1 MRSFSDIIAS
11 QDWQN
16 QQVVKLNT
24 VVPHAPL
31 HSYRSS
37 DAARTNLASKRQYLN
52 GQWKFRLFERPEVVD
67 AEAINAQF
75 DDSGWDNIKV
85 PSNWQ
90 MEGYDKPIYC
100 NVKYPFTDNP
110 PYVPEENPT
119 AIYRQ
124 QFQVSAEQLSEQTR
138 IVFDGVNSA
147 MHLWCNG
154 RWVGYSQDSRLPA
167 EFDLTPYLVEGNNS
181 LSVMVIRWCDGSY
194 IEDQDMWWLSGI
206 FRDVYLYT
214 KPALAIRDVFI
225 NTELDDCY
233 RDAVLAVTTDLSAKT
248 TSHQVKVALFDA
260 QGETVSLVGA
270 QSAGTAQREV
280 DEKGAWD
287 DRIEHRLQV
296 ANPQKWSAE
305 HPYLY
310 RCVVTL
316 LDEQGNELESEAYNI
331 GFRRVE
337 IVDGL
342 LKLNGKAL
350 LIRGANRHEHD
361 PKTGHAI
368 DEASMLKDIKL
379 LKQYNFN
386 AVRTSHYP
394 NHPRW
399 YELCDEYGLY
409 VVDEAN
415 LETHGQFPMSRL
427 SNDPTWISAYMQR
440 MTALVE
446 RDKNHPSIIIWS
458 LGNESGIG
466 PNLHAMYQWT
476 KQRDPSRPVQYEG
489 GGANTA
495 ATDIIC
501 PMYAR
506 VDQNQ
511 PHESVPKYPIK
522 QWVSMPGEERPL
534 ILCEYAHAMGNSLG
548 SFNKYWEA
556 FREYPRLQG
565 GFIWDWVDQ
574 GLDKYDEAGR
584 HYWGYGG
591 DFGDEINDRQFCING
606 VLFPDRSPHPSLFEA
621 KKAQQFHQFGLDAT
635 RLSIRSELL
644 FSAPAFVLR
653 WTLKQDGEAIAK
665 GEQSVAIAAEQLL
678 ELQLTD
684 QWPEFASCSDYHLDV
699 SLSLAEACAWA
710 DEGHLVSHEQF
721 CLQNASPALGNT
733 GADNGAPKVQLQ
745 GHELQISAASNR
757 FVFDTRSGYLSQWL
771 CSEQPVIASPL
782 RDNFYRALLDN
793 DIGTSEADT
802 MDPNSWIAR
811 WSAAGLDR
819 AEPSLTSLQHQL
831 DDSVLALTANFE
843 HRCDGRLLLESQ
855 WHYRIDAQGQV
866 SLSIDVAKQAQLPPL
881 PRVGLELALPAI
893 SDEVEW
899 YGRGPH
905 ENYPDRILSAHVGH
919 YAQPLEQ
926 MHTDYIFPS
935 ENGLRS
941 DVRQARVGKLSI
953 QGNFLFACSAY
964 PQAMLEQAKHS
975 CDLHA
980 DGNTY
985 LRVDGFHMGVGG
997 DDSWSPSVH
1006 KEFLLEQ
1013 NHYRYQLVLSAK

>member
-1 MRSFSDIIAS
+1 MRSFNDIIAS

-24 VVPHAPL
+24 VVPHTPM
-31 HSYRSS
+31 HSYRNSE
-37 DAARTNLASKRQYLN
+37 AAKAAQQSQRQYLN
-52 GQWKFRLFERPEVVD
+52 GQWKFSLFERPEAVD
-67 AEAINAQF
+67 TAVIDSQF
-75 DDSGWDNIKV
+75 DDAAWDAIKV

-90 MEGYDKPIYC
+90 MQGYDKPIYC
-100 NVKYPFTDNP
+100 NIKYPFTDNP

-119 AIYRQ
+119 GIYRRH
-124 QFQVSAEQLSEQTR
+124 FDVSAEQLQEQTR

-167 EFDLTPYLVEGNNS
+167 EFDLSPYLVEGTNS
-181 LSVMVIRWCDGSY
+181 LTVMVIRWCDGSY

-206 FRDVYLYT
+206 FRDVYLYS
-214 KPALAIRDVFI
+214 KPALAISDVFI

-233 RDAVLAVTTDLSAKT
+233 RDAVLAVSTQLSAKT
-248 TSHQVKVALFDA
+248 NSHRVKVELFDA
-260 QGETVSLVGA
+260 EGA
-270 QSAGTAQREV
+270 QVPMLGDALCGTAQREV

-287 DRIEHRLQV
+287 DRIEHRLSV
-296 ANPQKWSAE
+296 ANPHKWSAE
-305 HPYLY
+305 QPYLY
-310 RCVVTL
+310 RCVVSL
-316 LDEQGNELESEAYNI
+316 LDEQGALIESEAYNV

-337 IVDGL
+337 IIDGL

-361 PKTGHAI
+361 PETGHAV
-368 DEASMLKDIKL
+368 DEASMLQDIKL

-501 PMYAR
+501 PMYSR
-506 VDQNQ
+506 VDQMQ
-511 PHESVPKYPIK
+511 DHESVPKYPIK
-522 QWVSMPGEERPL
+522 QWVSMPGEQRPL

-548 SFNKYWEA
+548 SFNKYWDA

-574 GLDKYDEAGR
+574 GLSKTDDNGR

-606 VLFPDRSPHPSLFEA
+606 VLFPDRTPHPALFEA
-621 KKAQQFHQFGLDAT
+621 KRAQQFHQFSLEGGT
-635 RLSIRSELL
+635 LSVTSELL
-644 FSAPAFVLR
+644 FSAPELELR
-653 WTLKQDGEAIAK
+653 WSLKKDGETIASNA
-665 GEQSVAIAAEQLL
+665 QRVTIAAEQTEQFELL
-678 ELQLTD
+678 ESF
-684 QWPEFASCSDYHLDV
+684 PEFDPACEYHLNVELV
-699 SLSLAEACAWA
+699 SAEPCAWA
-710 DEGHLVSHEQF
+710 AAGHSISAQQFVLQAATRSLDSSDVESEAPVITEQ
-721 CLQNASPALGNT
+721 
-733 GADNGAPKVQLQ
+733 NG
-745 GHELQISAASNR
+745 ELQVRAGDNQ
-757 FVFDTRSGYLSQWL
+757 FVFDTSSGYLCQWL
-771 CSEQPVIASPL
+771 NKDVPVIASPL

-802 MDPNSWIAR
+802 LDPNSWIAR
-811 WSAAGLDR
+811 WSDAGLN
-819 AEPSLTSLQHQL
+819 ALEPTLQHFKVNKLANELELEAIFQHRANGKRVL
-831 DDSVLALTANFE
+831 DS
-843 HRCDGRLLLESQ
+843 HWR
-855 WHYRIDAQGQV
+855 YRINATGQIDLTVEVAAQT
-866 SLSIDVAKQAQLPPL
+866 SLPPL
-881 PRVGLELALPAI
+881 PRVGIELALPA
-893 SDEVEW
+893 SDNDVEW
-899 YGRGPH
+899 FGRGPH
-905 ENYPDRILSAHVGH
+905 ENYPDRILSADVGR
-919 YAQPLEQ
+919 YALPLSA

-941 DVRQARVGKLSI
+941 DVREAKVGKLRV
-953 QGNFLFACSAY
+953 QGDFLFGCSEY

-985 LRVDGFHMGVGG
+985 LRLDGFHMGVGG

-1006 KEFLLEQ
+1006 QEFLLEQ
-1013 NHYRYQLVLSAK
+1013 THYRYRLQLSAS